1 MRYHN
6 KEGTMK
12 ADKEILYLS
21 IAVLFFVHLFLF
33 WYLSNDTWLEIGINI
48 VIMIVVM
55 FGVYMILDVILKRPR
70 VRKN

>member
-1 MRYHN
+1 
-6 KEGTMK
+6 MK
-12 ADKEILYLS
+12 ADKEILYNV
-21 IAVLFFVHLFLF
+21 IGYIICDLFLI
-33 WYLSNDTWLEIGINI
+33 WYLPNDTWLEIGINI

>member
-6 KEGTMK
+6 KEETMK
-12 ADKEILYLS
+12 AENEILYNVIS
-21 IAVLFFVHLFLF
+21 YIICDLFLI
-33 WYLSNDTWLEIGINI
+33 WYLPNDTWLEIGINI

-55 FGVYMILDVILKRPR
+55 FGVYMILDVILKRLR

>member
-6 KEGTMK
+6 KGGTMK
-12 ADKEILYLS
+12 ADKEILYNV
-21 IAVLFFVHLFLF
+21 IGYIICDLFLI
-33 WYLSNDTWLEIGINI
+33 WYLPNDTWLEIGINI

-55 FGVYMILDVILKRPR
+55 FGVYMILDVILKRLW

>member
-12 ADKEILYLS
+12 ADKEILYNVIS
-21 IAVLFFVHLFLF
+21 YIICDLFLF
-33 WYLSNDTWLEIGINI
+33 WYLPNDTWLEIGINI

-55 FGVYMILDVILKRPR
+55 FGVYMILDVILKRLR

>member
-6 KEGTMK
+6 KEETMK
-12 ADKEILYLS
+12 AENEILYNV
-21 IAVLFFVHLFLF
+21 IGYIICDLFLF
-33 WYLSNDTWLEIGINI
+33 WYLPNDTWLEIGINI

-55 FGVYMILDVILKRPR
+55 FGVYMILDVILKRLR

>member
-1 MRYHN
+1 
-6 KEGTMK
+6 MK
-12 ADKEILYLS
+12 ADKAILYNV
-21 IAVLFFVHLFLF
+21 IGYIICDLFLF
-33 WYLSNDTWLEIGINI
+33 WYLPNDTWLEIGINI

>member
-1 MRYHN
+1 
-6 KEGTMK
+6 MK
-12 ADKEILYLS
+12 ADKEILYNV
-21 IAVLFFVHLFLF
+21 IGYIICDLFLF
-33 WYLSNDTWLEIGINI
+33 LYLPNDTWLEIGINI

>member
-1 MRYHN
+1 
-6 KEGTMK
+6 MK
-12 ADKEILYLS
+12 ADKEILYNV
-21 IAVLFFVHLFLF
+21 IGYIICHLFLF
-33 WYLSNDTWLEIGINI
+33 WYLPNDTWLEIGINI